1 MRKRYL
7 VLGFSLLLALVV
19 AVPALGEPSDPTA
32 TTSASAKKLA
42 KKALK
47 KAKKADKRSKNAL
60 NVANNALDVANQA
73 LEQGGTQGPGGPPG
87 PAGPVNLRVGQAVTI
102 ADAEGDL
109 LDAANNPPANLP
121 IQVNE
126 GFAWALAC
134 GTAGPPFNLDPVS
147 VLAVRNLEGG
157 NDSHIREIS
166 PLGALL
172 DLPPG
177 GPDDFDEVEDAGLAI
192 GLAPNATNAT
202 GSPDWSVV
210 YGTAGGGTTQ
220 AGFGNVLNN
229 PGDGQFNGDPDCVGS
244 LNLLSP

>member
-7 VLGFSLLLALVV
+7 VLAFSVLLALAV

-32 TTSASAKKLA
+32 TTSVSAKKLA

-47 KAKKADKRSKNAL
+47 KAKKANKRSKRAL
-60 NVANNALDVANQA
+60 NTANEALDVANQA
-73 LEQGGTQGPGGPPG
+73 LVQGGGAQGPGGPPG
-87 PAGPVNLRVGQAVTI
+87 PAGPVTLRVGQAVTV

-109 LDAANNPPANLP
+109 LDAANSPPANLP

-157 NDSHIREIS
+157 NDSHVREIS

-202 GSPDWSVV
+202 GPPDWSVI

-220 AGFGNVLNN
+220 AGFGNVLNA
-229 PGDGQFNGDPDCVGS
+229 PAEGFGEVDCVGS
-244 LNLLSP
+244 LNLLAP